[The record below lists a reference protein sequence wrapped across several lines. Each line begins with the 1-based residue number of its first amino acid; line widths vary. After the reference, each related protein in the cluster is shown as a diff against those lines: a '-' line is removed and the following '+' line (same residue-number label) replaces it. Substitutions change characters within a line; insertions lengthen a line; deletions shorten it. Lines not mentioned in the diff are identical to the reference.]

1 MISNKIYVQ
10 EKKVGNVEFLFKADD
25 GRERDFDDFT
35 MWPIS
40 RVRQKYMHN
49 HMNVKEGISRFN
61 LQLLSLFVLTSVKDV
76 NILV

>member
-1 MISNKIYVQ
+1 M
-10 EKKVGNVEFLFKADD
+10 GNVEFLFKADD

-35 MWPIS
+35 MWPTHKTVFFCWWPIS

-49 HMNVKEGISRFN
+49 HMNVKEGIFRFN
-61 LQLLSLFVLTSVKDV
+61 LQLLGLFVLTSVKDV